1 MSLPIFYINLARDTE
16 RRAKLE
22 AELAR
27 QGLHGTRFEAV
38 WWADL
43 DAAEQQRL
51 YSAELNARQ
60 YHATLVN
67 GEKGCY
73 ASHLRLWQRLLA
85 SGAPAMVVLED
96 DVGLKDGFAAL
107 LGAISQHAQPWDMIK
122 LIGRERDTFRGRRPL
137 DRGVELVD
145 YKRVPSLTAGYAIS
159 REGAQKLCQSRLPFG
174 RPIDVDLRYWW
185 ENDLAVLGVSPAALV
200 LDETSFT
207 SSIGSKATAVR
218 LGQRWRK
225 FKRQCAYSAL
235 SAWHNARRGPLL
247 K

>member
-16 RRAKLE
+16 RRQRLE

-27 QGLHGTRFEAV
+27 QGLQGTRFDAV

-43 DAAEQQRL
+43 SAAEQQQL
-51 YSAELNARQ
+51 YSAPLNARQ
-60 YHATLVN
+60 YHTTLVN

-73 ASHLRLWQRLLA
+73 ASHLRLWQQLLA

-96 DVGLKDGFAAL
+96 DVALKEGFAAVL
-107 LGAISQHAQPWDMIK
+107 QAIGQRPQPWDMVK
-122 LIGRERDTFRGRRPL
+122 LIGRERDTFRGRTPL
-137 DRGVELVD
+137 APGVELVD
-145 YKRVPSLTAGYAIS
+145 YRRVPSLTAGYAIS
-159 REGAQKLCQSRLPFG
+159 RAGAHKLCRSRLPFG

-185 ENDLAVLGVSPAALV
+185 ENDLSVLGVWPAALA

-207 SSIGSKATAVR
+207 SSIGSKAAAVGP
-218 LGQRWRK
+218 GQRWRK
-225 FKRQCAYSAL
+225 FKRQFSYSVL
-235 SAWHNARRGPLL
+235 NAWHNAQRGPLL